1 MKISKNRIKQIVR
14 EEFAVLNEQLTD
26 FQFIINQ
33 ISFDMRRY
41 SNEKKFVDHL
51 SKETSYDVDKL
62 KNVFRAY
69 QKLSN
74 TERYKMETP
83 HSGVILAKKFLV
95 KHGIK

>member
-1 MKISKNRIKQIVR
+1 VKITKQQLKEIIR
-14 EEFAVLNEQLTD
+14 EELASLNEQLTD
-26 FQFIINQ
+26 LQFIINQ

-41 SNEKKFVDHL
+41 DNEKEFVDHL

-62 KNVFRAY
+62 KNVFKAY

-83 HSGVILAKKFLV
+83 RSGAILAKKFLA
-95 KHGIK
+95 KHGIE

>member
-1 MKISKNRIKQIVR
+1 MKITKQKLKEIIR
-14 EEFAVLNEQLTD
+14 EELASLNEQLTD
-26 FQFIINQ
+26 LQFIINQ

-51 SKETSYDVDKL
+51 STETSYDVDKL
-62 KNVFRAY
+62 KNVFKAY

-83 HSGVILAKKFLV
+83 HSGAILAKKFLA
-95 KHGIK
+95 KHGIE

>member
-1 MKISKNRIKQIVR
+1 MKITKQRLKEIIR
-14 EEFAVLNEQLTD
+14 EELASLNEQLTD
-26 FQFIINQ
+26 LQFIINQ

-51 SKETSYDVDKL
+51 STETSYDVNKL
-62 KNVFRAY
+62 KNVFKAY

-83 HSGVILAKKFLV
+83 HSGAVLAKKFLA

>member
-1 MKISKNRIKQIVR
+1 MKITKQQLKEIVR
-14 EEFAVLNEQLTD
+14 EEFAVLIEQLTD

-41 SNEKKFVDHL
+41 SNEKKFIDHL

-62 KNVFRAY
+62 KNVFKAY

-83 HSGVILAKKFLV
+83 HSGAILAKKFLV

>member
-1 MKISKNRIKQIVR
+1 MKITKQRLKEIIR

-41 SNEKKFVDHL
+41 NTEKKFVDHL

>member
-1 MKISKNRIKQIVR
+1 MKITKQQLKEIVR

-41 SNEKKFVDHL
+41 SNEKKFIDHL

-62 KNVFRAY
+62 KNVFKAY

-83 HSGVILAKKFLV
+83 HSGVILAKKFLA

>member
-1 MKISKNRIKQIVR
+1 MKITKQKLKEIIR
-14 EEFAVLNEQLTD
+14 EELVILTEQLTD
-26 FQFIINQ
+26 LQFIINQ

-41 SNEKKFVDHL
+41 NIDHM

-62 KNVFRAY
+62 KNVFKAY

-74 TERYKMETP
+74 TEKYKMETP
-83 HSGVILAKKFLV
+83 HSGVILAKKFLA